1 MIKARFSEQQQPVK
15 VTESEDRYYIFI
27 CLNEEKMTEDTG
39 DGQGTETYYEYDYN
53 EIVEDKDAID
63 IVDVK
68 SHPENYLSYMPPEE
82 LETLR
87 EEKLNEISNQ
97 CEQVIYNG
105 VDVDMASGKQHFS
118 LTEKDQ
124 LNIFGLQAK
133 ITAGQTSLEYHAD
146 GQPCTY
152 YDVSDIQKLI
162 SAAMSFVSYHTTYCN
177 SLNMWIKNETDAS
190 TISSIYYG
198 IDIPEKYQSEV
209 FKYYLK
215 ELDK

>member
-15 VTESEDRYYIFI
+15 VTESGNRYYIFI
-27 CLNEEKMTEDTG
+27 CLNEEKMTENNG
-39 DGQGTETYYEYDYN
+39 DEQDTETYYEYDYN
-53 EIVEDKDAID
+53 EIVEDKDVID
-63 IVDVK
+63 INDVK
-68 SHPENYLSYMPPEE
+68 SHPENYLSYIPPEE

-105 VDVDMASGKQHFS
+105 VDVDMEAGKQHFS

-146 GQPCTY
+146 GQPCRY

-162 SAAMSFVSYHTTYCN
+162 STAMSFVSYHTTYCN
-177 SLNMWIKNETDAS
+177 SLNMWIKNETDSS

-198 IDIPEKYQSEV
+198 IEIPEKYQSEV

-215 ELDK
+215 ELNK